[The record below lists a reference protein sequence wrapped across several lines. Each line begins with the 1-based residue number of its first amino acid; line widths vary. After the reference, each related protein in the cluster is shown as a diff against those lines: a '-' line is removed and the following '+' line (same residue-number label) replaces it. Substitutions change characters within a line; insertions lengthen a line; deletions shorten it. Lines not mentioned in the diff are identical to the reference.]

1 LLGDIPVVGKLF
13 SRSDDGTV
21 KTDIL
26 MSITPNIVRT
36 LELPDK
42 DVQSFWSG
50 TEEAYDVKPMFTTSA
65 GKSSKSSE
73 KPVEKTAVLDTLAK
87 REPAVQSKPTDTSPA
102 AEAMASA
109 AALEFKPVDVAIPVG
124 QESRLDVSVAGVKN
138 LYGAILTIS
147 YDPKVLD
154 FKAAAEG
161 ALLKKD
167 NQQTSFL
174 FSNNIKAGTVDIYI
188 TRIGDVGGV
197 EGAGTLCSAVFQGK
211 SAGTSQVLFKSV
223 KLGNYNRE
231 QIKADIKP
239 AKITVK

>member
-1 LLGDIPVVGKLF
+1 
-13 SRSDDGTV
+13 
-21 KTDIL
+21 
-26 MSITPNIVRT
+26 MSITPNIVRA

-42 DVQSFWSG
+42 DSQSFWSG

-65 GKSSKSSE
+65 GKSSKTSE
-73 KPVEKTAVLDTLAK
+73 KILEKTAVLDTLAK
-87 REPAVQSKPTDTSPA
+87 REPAVQSKPTDTRQA
-102 AEAMASA
+102 AEAASA
-109 AALEFKPVDVAIPVG
+109 GVLDLKPADATVPVG
-124 QESRLDVSVAGVKN
+124 QESRLDVSVAGVKD
-138 LYGAILTIS
+138 LYGSIVTIS
-147 YDPKVLD
+147 YDPKFVD

-161 ALLKKD
+161 AFLKKD

-197 EGAGTLCSAVFQGK
+197 EGAGTLCSIVFQGK
-211 SAGTSQVLFKSV
+211 SAGTSPIQFKSV

-231 QIKADIKP
+231 QLKVDIKP